1 MPRWD
6 SASWVASSSTPLRRR
21 IEGAGIGKGVI
32 AGMAGTA
39 AMTVSS
45 TIEANFA
52 AEHSRRPRRRLR
64 PARWRS
70 RRSTTA
76 PLTPGSA
83 ISSTGATAPAGV
95 SRAASCVRS
104 ASLRGWRHRRTSP
117 LGISPRLATPAHFAA
132 IWGSSLYTLP
142 KYEVAPPVIEWAA
155 EDVAIDVFH
164 HLVYVTATGLAFEL
178 LDRNGSRQ
186 GA

>member
-1 MPRWD
+1 VNLTTL
-6 SASWVASSSTPLRRR
+6 AHGV
-21 IEGAGIGKGVI
+21 GKGVI

-45 TIEANFA
+45 TIEAKL
-52 AEHSRRPRRRLR
+52 RRR
-64 PARWRS
+64 AFS
-70 RRSTTA
+70 
-76 PLTPGSA
+76 
-83 ISSTGATAPAGV
+83 TAPAQAAARALAIETFDDGAAYARFSNLVHWGYGTGWGV
-95 SRAASCVRS
+95 ARGVLRA
-104 ASLRGWRHRRTSP
+104 

-132 IWGSSLYTLP
+132 IWGSALYTLP
-142 KYEVAPPVIEWAA
+142 KYEVAPPVIEWAP

-178 LDRNGSRQ
+178 LDRNGSRS